1 MNPSVIDAIIATRL
15 TPWFR
20 ILFRQQRRVLRSPS
34 KRKAILCG
42 RRAGKTVA
50 AAAGL
55 ADALDVADFDEA
67 VVYAARTRAIA
78 KRLIWAKLHKVARDG
93 GRKDW
98 KFSESELTVTNSK
111 GGFILI
117 CGMDKPAEIEKLR
130 GIKLRRFI
138 GDEPAT
144 YSAVLEPLYDEILEP
159 ACSDLDADIWLMGT
173 PGPILAGFWF
183 NASTQRDGFEDWEV
197 HHWTMFDNPHM
208 ANPEGFLARVMK
220 RKGWDLAE
228 PTVQREYYGKWSPD
242 DRAQVYRYVP
252 SVNDHAGLPAGY
264 DPQKWV
270 HTVCVD
276 FGVVD
281 DFAWTVEASHPHSE
295 QCYFVENGAGVGLLI
310 DQMAEIVLRLTTAY
324 NVHFLGGDPGGGGKS
339 LIEQWNQR
347 YAAKAGGMLMVAV
360 EKTEKRANIDIF
372 NSDLRTARL
381 LYCMDACAELATE
394 HTLLPW
400 ADAKRLK
407 EHPSYPNNRAD
418 SALYTHRHH
427 RAYLHSLP
435 RAEPNTSRLAPDDP
449 IRIAHEERQF
459 QRDSD
464 AEWWQDTDSH

>member
-1 MNPSVIDAIIATRL
+1 MNPSAVDTLIATRL
-15 TPWFR
+15 TPWFQG
-20 ILFRQQRRVLRSPS
+20 LFRPQRRVLRSPA
-34 KRKAILCG
+34 RLKAILCG

-55 ADALDVADFDEA
+55 ADALDAAEFDEA

-78 KRLIWAKLHKVARDG
+78 KRLIWAKLHKCARDA

-98 KFSESELTVTNSK
+98 KFSETELTITNSK
-111 GGFILI
+111 GGFVLI
-117 CGMDKPAEIEKLR
+117 VGLDKPAEVEKLR
-130 GIKLRRFI
+130 GLKMRRFV

-144 YSAVLEPLYDEILEP
+144 YSAVLDALYDEILEP
-159 ACSDLDADIWLMGT
+159 ALMDLDGDIWLMGT
-173 PGPILAGFWF
+173 PGPILAGFWYE
-183 NASTQRDGFEDWEV
+183 ASTQQDGFEEWEP
-197 HHWTMFDNPHM
+197 HHWTMFDNPHT
-208 ANPEGFLARVMK
+208 PDARAYLDRVLT
-220 RKGWDLAE
+220 RKGLDE
-228 PTVQREYYGKWSPD
+228 SDPTIQQEYFGRWCAD
-242 DRAQVYRYVP
+242 DRAQVYRYVAAI
-252 SVNDHAGLPAGY
+252 NDHAGLPAGY
-264 DPQKWV
+264 DPRKWV

-281 DFAWTVEASHPHSE
+281 DFAWTVEASHPHRE
-295 QCYFVENGAGVGLLI
+295 QCYFVENGAGAGLLI
-310 DQMAEIVLRLTTAY
+310 DQMAEIVLRLMTAY

-372 NSDLRTARL
+372 NSDLRTGRL
-381 LYCMDACAELATE
+381 LYCMEACAELATE

-435 RAEPNTSRLAPDDP
+435 RVEPNQSRLAPDDP
-449 IRIAHEERQF
+449 IRIAAEERQF

-464 AEWWQDTDSH
+464 AEWWLGN